1 VCALAVIAPLYATC
15 YDRALMKL
23 WNNYHLAQSV
33 EDALHVLTTA
43 AGDAQIVAGGTDL
56 LLDIQQ
62 GNHAPI
68 QTLVDVTRIPELTEI
83 AIEGDTVIIGAGVT
97 HSRIEAHPIIAARA
111 TCLIES
117 CGVVGGP
124 QVRNVAT
131 IGGNVVHALPA
142 ADGTLSLVALG
153 AQAEIAT
160 IEGRRWL
167 PITEL
172 FLGAGQSL
180 VDPSAHLLTRF
191 RVPLSGARQASAFQR
206 IMRPQGVA
214 LPILGC
220 AVWVELDESGA
231 QFADAS
237 ICIGPVQPTPMLAT
251 DVQHLLIGKPATPE
265 TINAVANAARD
276 LMRPRTSKYRATSDY
291 RIEMIEVL
299 LRESLTTAV
308 ARA

>member
-1 VCALAVIAPLYATC
+1 
-15 YDRALMKL
+15 MKL
-23 WNNYHLAQSV
+23 WTNYHLAQSV
-33 EDALHVLTTA
+33 EDALRVLTEA
-43 AGDAQIVAGGTDL
+43 AGEAQIVAGGTDL

-68 QTLVDVTRIPELTEI
+68 ETLVDVTRIPELTEI
-83 AIEGDTVIIGAGVT
+83 TVQGDEVIIGAGVT
-97 HSRIEAHPIIAARA
+97 HSSIEAHPVIVARA

-153 AQAEIAT
+153 AQAEVAT
-160 IEGRRWL
+160 AEGRRWY
-167 PITEL
+167 PVTEL
-172 FLGAGQSL
+172 FLGAGKSL
-180 VDPSAHLLTRF
+180 VNPSSQLLTRF
-191 RVPLSGARQASAFQR
+191 KVPLSGARQASAFQR

-220 AVWVELDESGA
+220 AIWVELDEAGE

-237 ICIGPVQPTPMLAT
+237 ICLGPVQPTPKPAT
-251 DVQHLLIGKPATPE
+251 EIQHMLIGKPATLE
-265 TINAVANAARD
+265 TIETVAAQARE
-276 LMRPRTSKYRATSDY
+276 LLNPRTSKYRATSEY

-299 LRESLTTAV
+299 LRGSLTVAV
-308 ARA
+308 ERARG